1 MIRTKYKL
9 TNRELALFL
18 FEQRYT
24 KIATFKANVSAREA
38 HLNWLKRIALNNKHT
53 MGTCV

>member
-24 KIATFKANVSAREA
+24 KITTFKANVSARED
-38 HLNWLKRIALNNKHT
+38 HLNWLKRIAKNNKHT
-53 MGTCV
+53 MGTDL